1 MSSDHII
8 FWLQQLARYKSIHQL
23 KIWLLRSYKKC
34 NPIYGNGWPVLKST
48 CVKQKTNSQTEGSS
62 MFLGAQEFS
71 CQCDLT
77 IVSIA
82 TDSGILKSGHVPTGG
97 CSWTLKKLL
106 SQKLLKYSE
115 RFQSKFHLKLA
126 F

>member
-1 MSSDHII
+1 
-8 FWLQQLARYKSIHQL
+8 
-23 KIWLLRSYKKC
+23 
-34 NPIYGNGWPVLKST
+34 
-48 CVKQKTNSQTEGSS
+48 

-71 CQCDLT
+71 CQRDLT

-115 RFQSKFHLKLA
+115 RIQSNFHLKLA